1 MQCAARDRVPAHNTM
16 SMNNKMIGSEVGG
29 DKLPD
34 STIPTGIADTLDT
47 IQKRVLWLA
56 MNMIHHA
63 NAIRPNPDSTK
74 VGGHQASS
82 ASMVTIMTAL
92 YFHFLKAGDRV
103 SVKPHAS
110 PVFHAIQFL
119 LGKLPRKYLTEL
131 RAYRG
136 LQAYPSRTK
145 DVDVLDFSTG
155 SVGFGAVAPAF
166 AALAHQY
173 CKAHFGDISQQRF
186 VGLLGD
192 AEMDEGNVWEA
203 VLDQALDGLG
213 NLLWIVDLNR
223 QSLDR
228 VVPGIRAAQLKALF
242 AESGWQVLEAKYGR
256 VLQSLFARPGGAA
269 LRQRIDEMRNA
280 EYQAIIRM
288 TEDSLRVKLAT
299 VDGVLNTAIT
309 DVISDIPDSE
319 LTAVVCN
326 LGGHDLDELLSV
338 LAQVDEAPE
347 QPTILFA
354 YTIKGWRLPMAGHPL
369 NHSMLLN
376 QEQMDDLRHQLDV
389 PTEDEWA
396 SFAPDSPSGRM
407 CQEMADRL
415 YPETT
420 SVPKTLLA
428 SELPARLSVSKSG
441 HTSTQQTF
449 GRLLMAISREP
460 KLAERIVTASPDVST
475 STNLS
480 GWILKMGV
488 YAPQKA
494 TSYEREVDRYSH
506 WRQGPEGQHIELGI
520 SEMNLFMMLGMFGL
534 STELIGEQLIPIG
547 TVYDPFVLRG
557 LESLIYGLYSG
568 ARFIFAGTPSG
579 ISLSPEGGAHQ
590 STISPSVGIEIPNLR
605 AVEPCFAQEME
616 WMILEA
622 LRDCCDQENGRTT
635 YLRLSTKPI
644 DQSLLEPAL
653 NRLGEQEL
661 RRQVLSGGYRLVDW
675 REVGPT
681 GQDDYLVH
689 IATSGAM
696 VPEAIEAAHLLREEG
711 IPVNVL
717 NLTSPRS
724 LFEKWRGKGSNLPDS
739 QNDPFADLIPLAES
753 RAPIVTVLDG
763 ASHTLSWLGSVN
775 GSLVIPLGVDQF
787 GQSGTRDDLYH
798 HHGIDA
804 ESIVN
809 AGFEALRRT
818 GLS

>member
-1 MQCAARDRVPAHNTM
+1 
-16 SMNNKMIGSEVGG
+16 MIGSEVGCN
-29 DKLPD
+29 KLPNF
-34 STIPTGIADTLDT
+34 TIGRDVVDTLDT

-56 MNMIHHA
+56 VNMIYNA
-63 NAIRPNPDSTK
+63 NASRPNPDITK
-74 VGGHQASS
+74 IGGHQASS
-82 ASMVTIMTAL
+82 SSMVTIMTAL
-92 YFHFLKAGDRV
+92 YFHFLNAGDRV

-110 PVFHAIQFL
+110 PIYHAIQYL
-119 LGKLPRKYLTEL
+119 LGKLPREYLTEF
-131 RAYRG
+131 RSYGG

-145 DVDVLDFSTG
+145 DVDAIDFSTG

-166 AALAHQY
+166 AARAHQY
-173 CKAHFGDISQQRF
+173 CQVHFSDIPQQRF
-186 VGLLGD
+186 IGLLGD

-228 VVPGIRAAQLKALF
+228 VVPGIRAAKLKALF
-242 AESGWQVLEAKYGR
+242 VESGWHVLEAKYGR
-256 VLQSLFARPGGAA
+256 VLQSLFACPGGAA
-269 LRQRIDEMRNA
+269 LRQRIDEMSNA
-280 EYQAIIRM
+280 EYQALIRM
-288 TEDSLRVKLAT
+288 PGDSLRVKLAT
-299 VDGVLNTAIT
+299 VDGALNPDIT
-309 DVISDIPDSE
+309 NIISDIPDSG
-319 LTAVVCN
+319 LTAVVSN
-326 LGGHDLDELLSV
+326 LGGHDIEELLSV

-354 YTIKGWRLPMAGHPL
+354 YTIKGWMLPIAGHPL
-369 NHSMLLN
+369 NHSMLLD
-376 QEQMDDLRHQLDV
+376 QEQMDDLRNQLDV
-389 PTEDEWA
+389 PTEDAWA
-396 SFAPDSPSGRM
+396 SFEPDSPPGRM
-407 CQEMADRL
+407 CQEMANRL

-420 SVPKTLLA
+420 SVPKRLLA
-428 SELPARLSVSKSG
+428 SELPTQLSVSKSG
-441 HTSTQQTF
+441 HVSTQQTF

-460 KLAERIVTASPDVST
+460 QLAKRIVTASPDVAT

-488 YAPQKA
+488 YARQKA
-494 TSYEREVDRYSH
+494 TSYEPQVDRFSD

-534 STELIGEQLIPIG
+534 SAELIGEQLIPIG

-557 LESLIYGLYSG
+557 LESLIYCLYSG

-590 STISPSVGIEIPNLR
+590 STITPSVGIEVPNLM

-616 WMILEA
+616 WMFLEA
-622 LRDCCDQENGRTT
+622 LHNCCDQENGRTT

-675 REVGPT
+675 REVGPA

-696 VPEAIEAAHLLREEG
+696 IPEAIEAAHLLREEG

-724 LFEKWRGKGSNLPDS
+724 IFAKWRGQVSVQGSNLPDS
-739 QNDPFADLIPLAES
+739 QNDPFAYLIPPAES
-753 RAPIVTVLDG
+753 RAPIVTVMDG
-763 ASHTLSWLGSVN
+763 ASHTLSWLGGVN

-787 GQSGTRDDLYH
+787 GQSGTRDDLYRH
-798 HHGIDA
+798 YGIDA
-804 ESIVN
+804 ESIAN
-809 AGFEALRRT
+809 AGFEALRRN

>member
-1 MQCAARDRVPAHNTM
+1 
-16 SMNNKMIGSEVGG
+16 MNNKMIENDVGG
-29 DKLPD
+29 HKLPAHD
-34 STIPTGIADTLDT
+34 IARELVDTLNI
-47 IQKRVLWLA
+47 IQRRVLWLA

-63 NAIRPNPDSTK
+63 NAIRPNPDRTK

-92 YFHFLKAGDRV
+92 YFHYLNAGDRV
-103 SVKPHAS
+103 SIKPHAS
-110 PVFHAIQFL
+110 PVYHAIQYL
-119 LGKLPRKYLTEL
+119 LGKLPQEYLTKFRE
-131 RAYRG
+131 YRG

-145 DVDVLDFSTG
+145 DVDAIDFSTG

-173 CKAHFGDISQQRF
+173 CQAHFGDVSQQRF
-186 VGLLGD
+186 VGILGD

-203 VLDQALDGLG
+203 VLDQALNGLG

-242 AESGWQVLEAKYGR
+242 AESGWQVLEAKYGH

-269 LRQRIDEMRNA
+269 LRQRIDEMSNA
-280 EYQAIIRM
+280 EYQALIRM
-288 TEDSLRVKLAT
+288 PGDSLRVKLTT
-299 VDGVLNTAIT
+299 VNGVLNPDIT
-309 DVISDIPDSE
+309 NVVRDIRDSE
-319 LTAVVCN
+319 LPAVVSN
-326 LGGHDLDELLSV
+326 LGGHEMEELLSA
-338 LAQVDEAPE
+338 LAQVDDAPE

-354 YTIKGWRLPMAGHPL
+354 YTIKGWGLPMAGHPL

-376 QEQMDDLRHQLDV
+376 HEQIDDLRHQLDV

-396 SFAPDSPSGRM
+396 SFALDSPAGRL
-407 CQEMADRL
+407 CQKTAAHL
-415 YPETT
+415 YPDTIST
-420 SVPKTLLA
+420 PKTLLA
-428 SELPARLSVSKSG
+428 DELPAKLSVSKSG
-441 HTSTQQTF
+441 YVSTQQTF

-460 KLAERIVTASPDVST
+460 KLAERIVTASPDVAV

-488 YAPQKA
+488 YAPEKV
-494 TSYEREVDRYSH
+494 TNYERRLDRYSD
-506 WRQGPEGQHIELGI
+506 WRQGPDGQHIELGI

-557 LESLIYGLYSG
+557 LESLIYSLYSG

-579 ISLSPEGGAHQ
+579 ISLSTEGGAHQ
-590 STISPSVGIEIPNLR
+590 STINPSIGIGIPNLR

-616 WMILEA
+616 WIMLEA
-622 LRDCCDQENGRTT
+622 LHDCCDQENGRTT

-653 NRLGEQEL
+653 KRLGEQEL
-661 RRQVLSGGYRLVDW
+661 RRQVSSGGYRLVDW
-675 REVGPT
+675 RDVGPA
-681 GQDDYLVH
+681 GQDDHLVH

-696 VPEAIEAAHLLREEG
+696 VPEAVKAANILLEEG

-724 LFEKWRGKGSNLPDS
+724 LYEKWQGQFSGQRSNSPDS
-739 QNDPFADLIPLAES
+739 QGDPFADLIPTSER

-763 ASHTLSWLGSVN
+763 ASHSLSWLGSIC
-775 GSLVIPLGVDQF
+775 SSSVISLGVDQF
-787 GQSGTRDDLYH
+787 GQSGTRADLYRH
-798 HHGIDA
+798 YGIDA
-804 ESIVN
+804 ASIAD

-818 GLS
+818 GIY

>member
-1 MQCAARDRVPAHNTM
+1 
-16 SMNNKMIGSEVGG
+16 MNNKMIDNDVGG
-29 DKLPD
+29 HQLPVYD
-34 STIPTGIADTLDT
+34 IARELVDTLNT
-47 IQKRVLWLA
+47 IQRRVLWLA

-63 NAIRPNPDSTK
+63 NAIRPNPDRTK

-92 YFHFLKAGDRV
+92 YFHYLNAGDRV
-103 SVKPHAS
+103 SIKPHAS
-110 PVFHAIQFL
+110 PVYHAIQYL
-119 LGKLPRKYLTEL
+119 LGQLPREYLTKFRE
-131 RAYRG
+131 YRG

-145 DVDVLDFSTG
+145 DVDAIDFSTG

-173 CKAHFGDISQQRF
+173 CQAHFGDISQQRF
-186 VGLLGD
+186 VGILGD

-242 AESGWQVLEAKYGR
+242 AESGWQVLEVKYGR

-269 LRQRIDEMRNA
+269 LRQRIDEMSNA
-280 EYQAIIRM
+280 EYQALIRM
-288 TEDSLRVKLAT
+288 PGDSIREKLAT
-299 VDGVLNTAIT
+299 VNGVLNPDIT
-309 DVISDIPDSE
+309 NVICDIRDSE
-319 LTAVVCN
+319 LTAVVSN
-326 LGGHDLDELLSV
+326 LGGHEMEELLSA
-338 LAQVDEAPE
+338 LAQVDKAPE

-354 YTIKGWRLPMAGHPL
+354 YTIKGWGLPIAGHPL
-369 NHSMLLN
+369 NHSMLLDYD
-376 QEQMDDLRHQLDV
+376 QMDDLRHQLEV

-396 SFAPDSPSGRM
+396 SFALDSHAGRL
-407 CQEMADRL
+407 CQETVSRL
-415 YPETT
+415 YPDTIST
-420 SVPKTLLA
+420 PKTLVA
-428 SELPARLSVSKSG
+428 DELPIKLSVSRSG
-441 HTSTQQTF
+441 HVSTQQTF

-460 KLAERIVTASPDVST
+460 KLAERVVTASPDVAV

-488 YAPQKA
+488 YAPEKV
-494 TSYEREVDRYSH
+494 TNYERRPDSLSD

-534 STELIGEQLIPIG
+534 STDLIGQQLIPIG

-557 LESLIYGLYSG
+557 LESLIYSLYSG

-579 ISLSPEGGAHQ
+579 ISLSTEGGAHQ
-590 STISPSVGIEIPNLR
+590 STINPSIGIGIPNLR

-616 WMILEA
+616 WIMLEA
-622 LRDCCDQENGRTT
+622 LHDCCDQENGRTT

-644 DQSLLEPAL
+644 DQTLLEPAL
-653 NRLGEQEL
+653 KRLGEQEL
-661 RRQVLSGGYRLVDW
+661 RRQVISGGYRLVDW
-675 REVGPT
+675 RDVGPVR
-681 GQDDYLVH
+681 QDDRLVH

-696 VPEAIEAAHLLREEG
+696 VPEAVKAANLLMEEG
-711 IPVNVL
+711 ISVNVL

-724 LFEKWRGKGSNLPDS
+724 LFEKWQGQISGQRSNLPDS
-739 QNDPFADLIPLAES
+739 QSDPFDDLIPKSER
-753 RAPIVTVLDG
+753 RAPMVTVLDG
-763 ASHTLSWLGSVN
+763 ASHSLSWLGSVF
-775 GSLVIPLGVDQF
+775 GSSMISLGVDQF
-787 GQSGTRDDLYH
+787 GQSGTRDDLYRH
-798 HHGIDA
+798 YGIDA
-804 ESIVN
+804 ASIAG

-818 GLS
+818 GIY